1 MHQTC
6 RHRLNLVVSVE
17 VDDAGDRGPVVLH
30 VPEVPPEVAVLPVCT
45 LYVMLDLDTV
55 AVAVPLHLMRV

>member
-6 RHRLNLVVSVE
+6 RHRHRLNLVVSVE

-30 VPEVPPEVAVLPVCT
+30 VPEVPPEVAVLPVCM
-45 LYVMLDLDTV
+45 LYVMLDTV

>member
-17 VDDAGDRGPVVLH
+17 VDDSGDRGPVVLH

-45 LYVMLDLDTV
+45 LYVMLGLV